1 MAQRKVLQYPRE
13 EARLRKKSTPV
24 RKLNAATK
32 ALIQDMLDTL
42 AALPGAGL
50 SAVQIG
56 VHERISLVGL
66 GQDEGEMQ
74 PPIVLINPEII
85 ERGPLVT
92 GFDGCLS
99 IVGLVTWDTPRP
111 EWLVF
116 RARDEQFRPFEMR
129 VEGIDARVVDHEVDH
144 LEGRLF
150 LDLMGP
156 GMRLFHSETD
166 ADGEERLVEIG
177 MPGASRRA

>member
-1 MAQRKVLQYPRE
+1 MAKRRVLQYPQDV
-13 EARLRKKSTPV
+13 ARLRKKSAPV
-24 RKLNAATK
+24 KRLDATTR
-32 ALIQDMLDTL
+32 ALIQDMRDTL

-50 SAVQIG
+50 SAIQIG
-56 VHERISLVGL
+56 VPQRISLVCF

-74 PPIVLINPEII
+74 PPIVLINPEIV
-85 ERGPLVT
+85 ERGPLAP

-111 EWLVF
+111 SWLVV
-116 RARDEQFRPFEMR
+116 RARDEQWRKVELR

-144 LEGRLF
+144 LDGRLF

-166 ADGEERLVEIG
+166 EDGEERLVEIG
-177 MPGASRRA
+177 LPGGSPG

>member
-1 MAQRKVLQYPRE
+1 MAKRKVLQYPRDD
-13 EARLRKKSTPV
+13 ARLRKKSTPV
-24 RKLNAATK
+24 KRLDKTTK
-32 ALIQDMLDTL
+32 ALIQDMRDTL
-42 AALPGAGL
+42 ADLPGAGL
-50 SAVQIG
+50 SAIQIG
-56 VHERISLVGL
+56 VPQRISLVGF
-66 GQDEGEMQ
+66 GQDSGEMQ
-74 PPIVLINPEII
+74 PPLVLINPEIVD
-85 ERGPLVT
+85 RGPLTT

-116 RARDEQFRPFEMR
+116 RARDENWHPIEMR
-129 VEGIDARVVDHEVDH
+129 VEGIDARVVDHELDH

-166 ADGEERLVEIG
+166 EDGEEHLVEIA
-177 MPGASRRA
+177 MPGGRR

>member
-1 MAQRKVLQYPRE
+1 MAKRKVLQYPRE
-13 EARLRKKSTPV
+13 EARLRRKSAPV
-24 RKLNAATK
+24 KRLDKDTK
-32 ALIQDMLDTL
+32 ALIQDMRETL
-42 AALPGAGL
+42 AGLPGAGL

-56 VHERISLVGL
+56 VHQRISLVGL

-85 ERGPLVT
+85 ERGPLIS

-99 IVGLVTWDTPRP
+99 IIGLVTWDTPRP

-116 RARDEQFRPFEMR
+116 RARDENWQPYEMR
-129 VEGIDARVVDHEVDH
+129 VEGIDARVVDHEFDH

-156 GMRLFHSETD
+156 GMRLYHSETD
-166 ADGEERLVEIG
+166 ENGEERLVEISG
-177 MPGASRRA
+177 PSGS

>member
-1 MAQRKVLQYPRE
+1 MAKRRVLQYPRD

-24 RKLNAATK
+24 KRLDKATK
-32 ALIQDMLDTL
+32 ALIQDMRDTL

-56 VHERISLVGL
+56 EHKRISLVSF

-74 PPIVLINPEII
+74 PPVVLINPEII
-85 ERGPLVT
+85 EQGPPVS

-99 IVGLVTWDTPRP
+99 ITGLVTWDTLRP

-116 RARDEQFRPFEMR
+116 RALDENWQPIEMR

-144 LEGRLF
+144 LEGQLF
-150 LDLMGP
+150 LDRMGP

-166 ADGEERLVEIG
+166 ENGEERLVEIG
-177 MPGASRRA
+177 MPGRPR